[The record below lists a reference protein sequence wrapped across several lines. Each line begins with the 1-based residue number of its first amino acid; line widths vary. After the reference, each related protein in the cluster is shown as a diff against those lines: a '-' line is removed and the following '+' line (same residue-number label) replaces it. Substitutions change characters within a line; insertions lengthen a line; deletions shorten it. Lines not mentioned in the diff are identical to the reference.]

1 MPPTQL
7 IQAAPDFM
15 EKHPK
20 RLNFWKATVRSD
32 PRRAVRVLTLN
43 GPNDETVEG
52 DTIWDGVYIIEE
64 LQDLAKDAKS
74 QTWKGLVNAGV
85 TVAL

>member
-1 MPPTQL
+1 MPPAQMV
-7 IQAAPDFM
+7 QAAPDFM

-20 RLNFWKATVRSD
+20 RKNFWNRTVRSD
-32 PRRAVRVLTLN
+32 PGRAVRVLSLN
-43 GPNDETVEG
+43 GLSDETVEG
-52 DTIWDGVYIIEE
+52 DTVWDGVYIIEE
-64 LQDLAKDAKS
+64 LQDLARDAKS